1 MPNREYPDVLHAV
14 VVLLRPASLSKDA
27 HSVSKSLTTVAQN
40 SNSLWLIDFFC
51 G

>member
-14 VVLLRPASLSKDA
+14 VVLLRPASLSKDT
-27 HSVSKSLTTVAQN
+27 HSVSKSLTVAQN